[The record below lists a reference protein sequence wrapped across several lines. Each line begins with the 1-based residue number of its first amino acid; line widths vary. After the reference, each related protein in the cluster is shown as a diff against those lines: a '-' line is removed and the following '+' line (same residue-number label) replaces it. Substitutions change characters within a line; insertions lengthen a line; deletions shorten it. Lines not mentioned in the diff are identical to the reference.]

1 MAFMIGT
8 ALVLTEESSR
18 AHAAKFGYDLA
29 AICRDLKGREKG
41 SKHPRVRRAP
51 KLKLKK
57 TGS

>member
-1 MAFMIGT
+1 MKPDPIVEAIRK
-8 ALVLTEESSR
+8 VRE

-29 AICRDLKGREKG
+29 AICRDLKDREKQ
-41 SKHPRVRRAP
+41 SKNPVVRRAP

>member
-1 MAFMIGT
+1 MKPDPIVEAIRK
-8 ALVLTEESSR
+8 VRE

-29 AICRDLKGREKG
+29 AICQDLKDREKE
-41 SKHPRVRRAP
+41 SKTPVVRRAP

>member
-1 MAFMIGT
+1 MKPDPIVEAIRK
-8 ALVLTEESSR
+8 VRE

-29 AICRDLKGREKG
+29 AICRDLKEREVASG
-41 SKHPRVRRAP
+41 NPVVRRAP